1 MVLGG
6 WSEGG
11 ISPIVLPLN
20 FSPLHL
26 RNHSFVDALR
36 DIAERYGV
44 PCRLLELKFSESAM
58 RNNLNHLE
66 DRASRLNSAGFS
78 LSLDGFGSGDS
89 SLRLLR
95 GGCVDIIKIVPSFF
109 SEDWYAEQADTVIN
123 PVAEMAHGL
132 GIRIVAEGVE
142 LKSSCPNSP
151 SPARGGAGLLL
162 CQTHGSAR
170 AGNSADEGSRFRLLR
185 QAI

>member
-1 MVLGG
+1 M
-6 WSEGG
+6 ERRR